1 MQRNEPPMA
10 PTSRHPLDTD
20 LLDLIQGTLSNTKEE
35 LLLAHLALCLLC
47 RIKRQRLG
55 GVPPIEFGDVREF
68 DTPTFQPLEVR
79 DAPGTEARRGELWLT
94 GGDEGCMV
102 LIRTVRTAG
111 LVVVPVT
118 MDVEVADDETLVLD
132 ATVSPLELPLAIYE
146 RLTISIPFAAIVRRV
161 VPVLAGVDLT
171 ALSTDTAGVTR
182 GSAIDG
188 PSDPRLEVRQYLID
202 RLSALKYEQLD
213 EPVADDSPFGPA
225 TIDRL
230 FSDLQE
236 YLAEARGDEVSV
248 ERRPSIGPHMP
259 EGWIGIAL
267 VEELKVRVVVV
278 QSPSKISDA
287 DEMRAAERVLERLGA
302 SSIVFCTPSTSDAEL
317 YENAGLHGSRSPA
330 TGEWTR
336 GPLLERISMPDAVA
350 TFLDRRLVVLDRQI
364 QMPVRG
370 EAVDV
375 QAVLDVKVG
384 EAVARVLSTGSKATT
399 PEKKIGFAAV
409 ASSLDGLRDL
419 LRSAFDDTF
428 SVQSLIDLADRT
440 DR

>member
-1 MQRNEPPMA
+1 M
-10 PTSRHPLDTD
+10 
-20 LLDLIQGTLSNTKEE
+20 
-35 LLLAHLALCLLC
+35 
-47 RIKRQRLG
+47 
-55 GVPPIEFGDVREF
+55 
-68 DTPTFQPLEVR
+68 
-79 DAPGTEARRGELWLT
+79 
-94 GGDEGCMV
+94 
-102 LIRTVRTAG
+102 
-111 LVVVPVT
+111 
-118 MDVEVADDETLVLD
+118 
-132 ATVSPLELPLAIYE
+132 
-146 RLTISIPFAAIVRRV
+146 
-161 VPVLAGVDLT
+161 
-171 ALSTDTAGVTR
+171 
-182 GSAIDG
+182 
-188 PSDPRLEVRQYLID
+188 
-202 RLSALKYEQLD
+202 
-213 EPVADDSPFGPA
+213 
-225 TIDRL
+225 
-230 FSDLQE
+230 
-236 YLAEARGDEVSV
+236 SV